1 MVAIMVAII
10 STIGVIA
17 QTWISKQSDMRN
29 AEVVKKNEDLLE
41 KIESNRRELINKID
55 YIGVSDCKN
64 FLVTMF
70 GKIDSGKTLSTEE
83 IKRLYEVYDVYEN
96 EYHKNSYIHDK
107 FEKLREEK
115 KI

>member
-17 QTWISKQSDMRN
+17 QTWISKKSDMRN

-41 KIESNRRELINKID
+41 KIESNRIELIEKID
-55 YIGVSDCKN
+55 KIGVSDCKN
-64 FLVTMF
+64 FLVTTF
-70 GKIDSGKTLSTEE
+70 GKIDSGKTLSEEE
-83 IKRLYEVYDVYEN
+83 IKRLHEVYDVYTK

-107 FEKLREEK
+107 FQKLREEK